1 MTNSRKWTSHVGSVA
16 TSVISGSGSA
26 LITKEGDPAGAESR
40 PCREHQDRGDALGS
54 VGEVPHL
61 VRVHVAAEDLVLA
74 VGEPLYW
81 GALNCLL
88 SAVCSVH
95 SLASISLPDTAA
107 MTYSPPL
114 DGITSV
120 LRSP

>member
-1 MTNSRKWTSHVGSVA
+1 MQRRMKDGLGVRHQ
-16 TSVISGSGSA
+16 
-26 LITKEGDPAGAESR
+26 PAGAESR
-40 PCREHQDRGDALGS
+40 QCREHRNRSDAPVGVHEVLNFLG
-54 VGEVPHL
+54 
-61 VRVHVAAEDLVLA
+61 VHVAAEDLVLA

-81 GALNCLL
+81 SALNCLL

-107 MTYSPPL
+107 MTYFPLL